1 VRICA
6 NSLIRNFSLPSP
18 RSDVSQSSRLSI
30 IKKIQRHLLG
40 NSPRATRSPGK
51 KRAQELPTTLS
62 RTEAFKE
69 TRQQS
74 TKKRLQE
81 LQSQI
86 TKLLPSTERLA
97 ESDTQFDPIANFDSW
112 NPLKKLVIS
121 NKETWNACGECGEFV
136 IASLSSQSLSYLAL
150 PLASDTLI
158 CFPSST
164 TAAYV

>member
-1 VRICA
+1 
-6 NSLIRNFSLPSP
+6 
-18 RSDVSQSSRLSI
+18 
-30 IKKIQRHLLG
+30 
-40 NSPRATRSPGK
+40 
-51 KRAQELPTTLS
+51 LS